1 MPSQL
6 PDPPLQG
13 AHLGQRA
20 DAHPAVVQGL
30 DALKL
35 RDAPKV
41 HDVPRPEQSLGQHD
55 DQGGAPRQDQGILPF
70 ALQNAHR
77 FLDADRLHV
86 LESAHNS
93 PASAWLENPRPGYR
107 MR

>member
-1 MPSQL
+1 MPGQL

-13 AHLGQRA
+13 AHLRQGA
-20 DAHPAVVQGL
+20 DAHPAVVQGP

-41 HDVPRPEQSLGQHD
+41 HDVPRPEQSLRQHD
-55 DQGGAPRQDQGILPF
+55 YQGSAPRQDQGILPF
-70 ALQNAHR
+70 ALQDADR
-77 FLDADRLHV
+77 LLDADRLHV

-93 PASAWLENPRPGYR
+93 PATV
-107 MR
+107 